1 MTQSVQA
8 ANGATLCFQATTF
21 DVVSRDGQLWL
32 RSPQIAV
39 SLGYSREDR
48 VNELY
53 SRNAAEFTDSMTA
66 VVKLPTAGGVQDVR
80 IFSLRGAHLLGMFA
94 RTARAAE
101 FRRWVLD
108 VLDAQTQPAT
118 ITPAQQQHLK
128 ELVDLVVESGK
139 QKSHAETWAR
149 LHRKFGVPRYTELP
163 AAQFHSACLY
173 LKSKIDQPAIA
184 ALIQKHLPAQIPAQP
199 PSLKQC
205 FDILAAQGEKDG
217 GKIWLEVMR
226 RVKKKWAQQDAAA
239 LDFTNGPA
247 MQAAHEAACQYID
260 DVRNGQQTRW
270 DLPPEV
276 LQGLVLD
283 ALMGHR
289 FIVSFGYRQ
298 GMSIN
303 PIARDAYVLPSAQ
316 WASAIESGDAHLP
329 PEELARLANVCTQR
343 MARALQRRLPPS
355 QPPALA

>member
-1 MTQSVQA
+1 MTQSA
-8 ANGATLCFQATTF
+8 LAFQGTTF
-21 DVVSRDGQLWL
+21 DIVDRNGQPWL
-32 RSPQIAV
+32 RAHQIGVALDYKR
-39 SLGYSREDR
+39 SDIIAK
-48 VNELY
+48 LY
-53 SRNAAEFTDSMTA
+53 RANAAEFTDSMTA

-108 VLDAQTQPAT
+108 VLDAQTQPTT

-149 LHRKFGVPRYTELP
+149 LHRKFGVPRYIELP

-173 LKSKIDQPAIA
+173 LKSKIDQPSIA
-184 ALIQKHLPAQIPAQP
+184 TLIRKHLPAQI
-199 PSLKQC
+199 
-205 FDILAAQGEKDG
+205 E
-217 GKIWLEVMR
+217 
-226 RVKKKWAQQDAAA
+226 A
-239 LDFTNGPA
+239 LDLTGGPA
-247 MQAAHEAACQYID
+247 AQAAHEAACQYID
-260 DVRNGQQTRW
+260 NLRSGQQTRW

-283 ALMGHR
+283 ALMSQR

-329 PEELARLANVCTQR
+329 PEELARLHAVVSAKISRSYLLMHSQR
-343 MARALQRRLPPS
+343 KA
-355 QPPALA
+355 QPPALT